1 MGGGIAHT
9 LTEIH
14 KTLLEIH
21 RARETLREAI
31 QQMRQRHHSL
41 EETQMTER
49 EYLFV
54 RCFVVIVADAAAV
67 VCLA

>member
-1 MGGGIAHT
+1 M
-9 LTEIH
+9 
-14 KTLLEIH
+14 
-21 RARETLREAI
+21 REAI